1 MLKIYVNKGA
11 LYAMSSAPYLYFIDK
26 TAQTFYGIPMKTNIL
41 AGVLLGAIATAGCAA
56 DDNIFTC
63 KIGDFEV
70 STLVEGRNTGNSSV
84 ILGAT
89 KEQLDKYAPNGAY
102 SAETNAFVIKTPKSV
117 IVVDTG
123 FGRGLFDNLKKLGI
137 KPEQV
142 DAVLITHLHGDH
154 TGGLARDGKP
164 LFPND
169 AVYLA
174 AQENAAAD
182 KNAAALLACYGAKLR
197 TVRPAGI
204 DAAGAVSQ
212 AGGQDGQSAGK
223 QAVSEAEILPGIK
236 AIAAFGHT
244 PGHTAYMV
252 ESNGQRLLIWG
263 DLVHIEDIQ
272 FPYPNIA
279 VRWDTDPAA
288 AIASRERIFA
298 YAAKERIAVAGM
310 HLRYPAIGYV

>member
-1 MLKIYVNKGA
+1 
-11 LYAMSSAPYLYFIDK
+11 
-26 TAQTFYGIPMKTNIL
+26 MKTNIL
-41 AGVLLGAIATAGCAA
+41 AGVLLGAIAASGCAA

-164 LFPND
+164 LFPNA

-197 TVRPAGI
+197 TFSPVGI
-204 DAAGAVSQ
+204 DAAGAASQ
-212 AGGQDGQSAGK
+212 AGAQ
-223 QAVSEAEILPGIK
+223 AEILPGIK
-236 AIAAFGHT
+236 AIAVFGHT
-244 PGHTAYMV
+244 PGHTAYLA

-310 HLRYPAIGYV
+310 HLRYPAIGYVEKAGAGYAFKKIIAER